1 MGGLSHAVPCRF
13 ITAPIDLI
21 KIQEQMDFSS
31 SSSSHRDGA
40 NVRSVSYSIPR
51 TRLQSLRDATM
62 TTVRTMKRVWRDGSQ
77 RQSPTGR
84 SSSWLGGVRA
94 MYRGLSV
101 TCMRDVSMNSAR
113 PRQMKYSPLTHI
125 SPSWTTFTPT
135 ARVRPVL
142 LRKCCFLPLPK
153 IIPEAKHSS
162 SVLRSHKPSVHLLAR
177 LIVSF
182 QPTDWWGGVSRDATI

>member
-1 MGGLSHAVPCRF
+1 
-13 ITAPIDLI
+13 
-21 KIQEQMDFSS
+21 
-31 SSSSHRDGA
+31 
-40 NVRSVSYSIPR
+40 
-51 TRLQSLRDATM
+51 
-62 TTVRTMKRVWRDGSQ
+62 
-77 RQSPTGR
+77 
-84 SSSWLGGVRA
+84 

-101 TCMRDVSMNSAR
+101 TCMRDVSMNNAR